1 MKLDSE
7 SAPNAFFHP
16 LGGHSDE
23 WYSTKKFHDPK
34 PTPKDRPSSYKVF
47 LPIWKFDEKITFYF
61 TALGVYQ
68 SPI

>member
-23 WYSTKKFHDPK
+23 WYSNKKFHDPK
-34 PTPKDRPSSYKVF
+34 PTPKDRPIGRGSGGGGS
-47 LPIWKFDEKITFYF
+47 E
-61 TALGVYQ
+61 G
-68 SPI
+68 

>member
-23 WYSTKKFHDPK
+23 WYSNKKFHDPK
-34 PTPKDRPSSYKVF
+34 PTPKDRP
-47 LPIWKFDEKITFYF
+47 IRE
-61 TALGVYQ
+61 LGVISLEGEV
-68 SPI
+68 SPSPKDEVVRKVK